1 MELSQVEDI
10 FDFYGYSELYKRFKT
25 PLYVTG
31 IMDEAAS
38 HQLEDFFDTFS
49 FKNKNVLFDEFR
61 YWWNYHHVVYR
72 QFHEM

>member
-38 HQLEDFFDTFS
+38 HQLEVFF
-49 FKNKNVLFDEFR
+49 
-61 YWWNYHHVVYR
+61 
-72 QFHEM
+72 